1 MNYVGHL
8 QSQTSRKSGRY
19 FILHGAD
26 NFILNQAI
34 LKGFD
39 QAVGH
44 ETLANSIQVKGT
56 LTNPLV

>member
-1 MNYVGHL
+1 MSES
-8 QSQTSRKSGRY
+8 SQTFRKSGRY
-19 FILHGAD
+19 FISPRA

-39 QAVGH
+39 RAVGH

-56 LTNPLV
+56 VDKSFGTK